1 MMMSQ
6 DAKARSQ
13 LSREIRRSYL
23 HLSTSGVTYS
33 ARGFCSLNTRGCISV
48 SAELA
53 AMILLPVDMAGFYLK
68 EAHKRLVEKRM
79 AEQKAQPRVTLEEAL
94 AQYDKIC
101 WRQKL
106 GIG

>member
-1 MMMSQ
+1 MNGRRFFQSQ
-6 DAKARSQ
+6 A
-13 LSREIRRSYL
+13 L
-23 HLSTSGVTYS
+23 GVTYS
-33 ARGFCSLNTRGCISV
+33 ATGFSSLNTRRRVSV
-48 SAELA
+48 SAELTT
-53 AMILLPVDMAGFYLK
+53 MILLPVDMAGFYLK